1 MKKYIVSILFLFLS
15 SFIFCQEREARIL
28 FLDSTS
34 IKGFGEIKKEKI
46 YFRVDQDSEITI
58 WDFEMAKGLLFEG
71 YGFSEEYEYVK
82 TSEKSKP
89 VLMEVMER
97 GNVNLYRDASYGL
110 KFDLKPSFTTNPS
123 VVVNSSNG
131 FGVNANNLNRGTE
144 NPYKYDQVFYIKRSN
159 ETIATDLSKNFK
171 KEAIAYFSD
180 CKTLVEK
187 IEKKEFRKTEIPD
200 IVFYYNDYCDSEWK
214 E

>member
-34 IKGFGEIKKEKI
+34 IKGFGEIKKDKI

-110 KFDLKPSFTTNPS
+110 KMGIGFSAG
-123 VVVNSSNG
+123 SNG
-131 FGVNANNLNRGTE
+131 IGVG
-144 NPYKYDQVFYIKRSN
+144 PVGDYKSVEDFYLKRPN
-159 ETIATDLSKNFK
+159 EAIATDLSKNFK